1 MLDLLSRSHFLCKRS
16 TFGPLFIISPSL
28 LGPTYDVVQL
38 NIRPSLL
45 GPIWSPFI
53 YNVIQ
58 LRKILLSAGPPE

>member
-38 NIRPSLL
+38 NIRSYLL
-45 GPIWSPFI
+45 GPI

>member
-16 TFGPLFIISPSL
+16 TFGPLFIISPAL

-45 GPIWSPFI
+45 SPI
-53 YNVIQ
+53 YNVTQ